1 VNFDTWQFKVE
12 RWGKDLMV
20 CSLKGGPVRA
30 TCFGGDSDPQDN
42 GETASG
48 INTKANP
55 ALQACSLPMR
65 LDRMEALRGSPIPRL
80 PWFTKIE
87 VTQTEAMDE
96 GCVDFAPKFVFTL
109 IDLGPGKRTGNAID
123 LTIAAARKFKP
134 NATASNFGMRCWVRI
149 IGGAK
154 YA

>member
-1 VNFDTWQFKVE
+1 MNFTTWQFMCE
-12 RWGKDLMV
+12 RDGEDLLIS
-20 CSLKGGPVRA
+20 SLSGGPVFA

-42 GETASG
+42 GQTASG
-48 INTKANP
+48 ISTRANP

-87 VTQTEAMDE
+87 VTAITPTGID
-96 GCVDFAPKFVFTL
+96 APKFVFPV

-123 LTIAAARKFKP
+123 LTIAAAKKFQP
-134 NATASNFGMRCWVRI
+134 MATATNFQMRCWVKI